1 MMRAN
6 LSLLSVLP
14 ALLFAACSASSPEG
28 DDGGGASGGL
38 ASAGAAAGGAGTA
51 GALAVGGAGSAS
63 AGTASAGAMAASGA
77 GGASVGGAGNGG
89 GSGGGANAGAG
100 GTGTAGTAGA
110 GNRPVKPSAG
120 CAKASAQV
128 TLPSSLT
135 GVPPNYN
142 GTLPVPAVIAF
153 HAAGNDNTS
162 QQNTFKNS
170 DLAKK
175 YLMVYPNS
183 TSATTTNKTGWN
195 MQADKGRY
203 LELKSSLLTEAC
215 VDENRIY
222 ATGHSSGAQF
232 VVALLCSGD
241 ADFDGVAP
249 VASSVSCQKW
259 KNGAVPSLI
268 IHGVQDEERTKYN
281 LNDGDG
287 KKDLQPY
294 LASNS
299 CDMASTPFSPDVS
312 KCNNIS
318 GVDDKPFSH
327 GCVDFNGCD
336 VKTRWCN
343 HNDPN
348 YGTTNH
354 GIPCFGVRAIYDFFE
369 SL

>member
-1 MMRAN
+1 
-6 LSLLSVLP
+6 V
-14 ALLFAACSASSPEG
+14 
-28 DDGGGASGGL
+28 
-38 ASAGAAAGGAGTA
+38 
-51 GALAVGGAGSAS
+51 
-63 AGTASAGAMAASGA
+63 
-77 GGASVGGAGNGG
+77 
-89 GSGGGANAGAG
+89 
-100 GTGTAGTAGA
+100 
-110 GNRPVKPSAG
+110 PV
-120 CAKASAQV
+120 
-128 TLPSSLT
+128 
-135 GVPPNYN
+135 
-142 GTLPVPAVIAF
+142 VIAF

-162 QQNTFKNS
+162 IEGAFKSS

-183 TSATTTNKTGWN
+183 TSATTTDKNGWN
-195 MQADKGRY
+195 MQADKSRY
-203 LELKSSLLTEAC
+203 LEVKAAISSQGC

-241 ADFDGVAP
+241 GDFDAVAP
-249 VASSVSCQKW
+249 VASSVACQKW
-259 KNGAVPSLI
+259 KNGAIPALA
-268 IHGVQDEERTKYN
+268 IHGVLDQERTKYG

-294 LASNS
+294 LTSNS
-299 CDMASTPFSPDVS
+299 CQMTSTPFDPVLTGCS
-312 KCNNIS
+312 NIK
-318 GVDDKPFSH
+318 GVDGKPFDD
-327 GCVDFNGCD
+327 GCVEFSGCA